1 MGRLAGRDRT
11 RVPIFQDHRAK
22 KDALIIFGGQ
32 EVARL
37 EKSLPD
43 PTEGTNDYD
52 KLKSKLNQHFLPKRN
67 KHHARYKFLS
77 MKPNSASETT
87 LAYFGDNRD
96 ERILEHLIQTIS
108 NKTLIQKAINKRW
121 NLEQFLTEASQL
133 EDTKIMVNEMRDES
147 HDVAKVTKH
156 RKPDRRPQ
164 ETREYSKCG
173 KCGQEKHPRAE
184 DCPARGRNCAK
195 CHKRGH
201 YAAVC
206 RSKTRTSQ
214 PRHREHREPNRK
226 QVRKASTR
234 EDSSTSSDDEFFEHM
249 KRIRNIK
256 NEDEQSKMI
265 TLRIIDVDVKI
276 EPDSGADV
284 NIMDE
289 HQFKALVHRS
299 QTKIHLQ
306 KSRVKL
312 STLQSKLPVKGE
324 FKATVRNK
332 TRGVATTI
340 IVVEGRINSPPLIG
354 KSTLTDLGMLKIDP
368 EGALAESNDLKIPE
382 NTEKHHIR
390 SVTTDNKQHTNQEIA
405 DLLNKHSIVFEGR
418 QQKRRKTVCTIQHE
432 AGCSTDCT
440 ETETGSLLLERTTST
455 MVRARHIRRHL

>member
-1 MGRLAGRDRT
+1 
-11 RVPIFQDHRAK
+11 
-22 KDALIIFGGQ
+22 
-32 EVARL
+32 
-37 EKSLPD
+37 
-43 PTEGTNDYD
+43 
-52 KLKSKLNQHFLPKRN
+52 
-67 KHHARYKFLS
+67 
-77 MKPNSASETT
+77 
-87 LAYFGDNRD
+87 
-96 ERILEHLIQTIS
+96 
-108 NKTLIQKAINKRW
+108 
-121 NLEQFLTEASQL
+121 
-133 EDTKIMVNEMRDES
+133 
-147 HDVAKVTKH
+147 
-156 RKPDRRPQ
+156 
-164 ETREYSKCG
+164 
-173 KCGQEKHPRAE
+173 
-184 DCPARGRNCAK
+184 
-195 CHKRGH
+195 
-201 YAAVC
+201 
-206 RSKTRTSQ
+206 
-214 PRHREHREPNRK
+214 
-226 QVRKASTR
+226 VRKASTR